1 MAADVALDFDA
12 SNPCCTKLK
21 KKFQKLEASRNALRQ
36 AVHILEQ
43 QVDKLEGENAK
54 LQKVCQQHEDLEPG
68 KKANEEEP
76 GIILKLE
83 KEIYDLKAEITAYH
97 QQETKAHGKMPDV
110 CISERD
116 VEIKFLKEELVKEK
130 ERGDSEKKRAE
141 VEKKKAAEGR
151 KLLET
156 EQRKAQEQ
164 RKLAETERKKAE
176 ELELSLDRLRT
187 ELTDAKTKITMEKKL
202 FETEKRKAEE
212 QRKLAVTEQK
222 KAEELKLFLERL
234 RTELTDIKTKLM
246 TERAKTQ
253 ELDKSI
259 EAEKHKTMIEKT
271 HADFERGKS
280 KELSSSLEA
289 QCIELREQKINV
301 ERMKQMLEDRNK
313 KIEDLE
319 KKLNKVM
326 SNLGSAHDKKMKL
339 VSSDEVGIIRSLK
352 QQLKFEKKRVKYA
365 KRMVKLEKA
374 EKVVIVQQ
382 LHLVQ
387 QDFMQLSCHLKML
400 GDQLSHR
407 NEGTHGFAKVDGS
420 DLKLNLRSALHSSES
435 DLLQGKLYKG
445 SPSSPGSFRKCSHFD
460 VSGGQCIRSIAGT
473 QFALESVGRNSFGNK
488 QQSSTVCSTSATCS
502 DMMSLQGID
511 AVFLATRNTQDK
523 RPVVEEYKVT
533 DRVFFVNGKKREK
546 QELLGLDNSFCY
558 KDKHFH
564 KDPLPSVSE
573 GNKVSDSVEVHVGSK
588 KRKKRDPG
596 ALDKSS
602 CHKNTGFHKDPLTS
616 VSEGKKATGNIVDV
630 NGKKTR
636 KQDPLTLDKSLSD
649 KDKQFHIGKT
659 ELPTGRKLIRNPVGL
674 PKPNSHAKNGIP
686 KTSNNWRGQ
695 LAEIHNGMCGKF
707 QGSLKN
713 SKDKQETSC
722 LQCSNPGQMHQSENN
737 YPMVSCNANKSSSI
751 SLIMKEV
758 NPSTREEDIGAI
770 SDNQADFVCSKNIN
784 LQDCM
789 TLLMLD
795 NEDDERRYMEAVERP
810 VSPTLPE
817 IRISNGGKDQSHC
830 LVDSIFR
837 KPISEVTCEPCRY
850 FDVIDLE
857 INSNKLELLTPNP
870 PVPKDAIGVI
880 HASEDSEPDSVLESQ
895 SDLNKNEIQP
905 LVSKCTQ
912 GFVHTSEESEPN
924 CALIV
929 QRDLHNT
936 EPLEKSVQKFDHEE
950 TMSLAVG
957 RAFCDRVV
965 TVAGQSLMSDDF
977 LGAGKVDNNQISNSN
992 VVARSDSRV
1001 HLAASQEVQ
1010 NPHGN
1015 TASLENTNWCCVV
1028 FSDCKDE
1035 SISRIVQARNIVA
1048 SQNFRSS
1055 QVDCSIVEVL
1065 QSLKSLLELQPE
1077 EKVCVFFS
1085 LMLGN
1090 ISGRLRAYPE
1100 SMMASNIL
1108 QFAKSLSVEID
1119 KVFSDATICQLFL
1132 EVCKIDMLLDLL
1144 EDFIIKRRILMC
1156 KGVESEQSCSVL
1168 SSNFF
1173 HVKCGNMFVTQNA
1186 AKTNQLL
1193 ATSIFCASIC
1203 TMLDQ
1208 IGFLVETSYKVLTH
1222 FKCDTSCNL
1231 LILHIFALVSGEKFF
1246 TMEKYSFLAIVL
1258 KSVISLLEEGYET
1271 MPSGHLTSD
1280 VDISF
1285 SPCEQCPFSKEI
1297 ACTEKI
1303 TSSLMDILHDF
1314 AFSGNSST
1322 SSIFPLSREPIA
1334 ESSHGAE
1341 DSIHCSRVHD
1351 KSNRCESSCA
1361 LFKHRCHADQTSSST
1376 PERVTDYAPM
1386 KPLCYIID
1394 VVSAI
1399 ELFSLYMGWKWTSD
1413 NILPRI
1419 LAMLKL
1425 CPSSEF
1431 SIAAVV
1437 LIGQLGRFGVDYGGF
1452 QEIGV
1457 SQLRCNLSSL
1467 LKASLHGKNS
1477 LPNQLA
1483 IINALVNLLPLSFK
1497 EIVDR
1502 NHEHLVDAADQSQE
1516 IKVVKEW
1523 FAQLD
1528 KKMQVMVLNF
1538 SGHGV

>member
-1 MAADVALDFDA
+1 MLFAKQCI
-12 SNPCCTKLK
+12 SSSSKLISWK
-21 KKFQKLEASRNALRQ
+21 ARMPIFKKFVSNMRIWN
-36 AVHILEQ
+36 
-43 QVDKLEGENAK
+43 
-54 LQKVCQQHEDLEPG
+54 
-68 KKANEEEP
+68 
-76 GIILKLE
+76 LE
-83 KEIYDLKAEITAYH
+83 KRQRKKN
-97 QQETKAHGKMPDV
+97 QETKAHGKMPDV

-116 VEIKFLKEELVKEK
+116 VDIKLLKEELVKEK
-130 ERGDSEKKRAE
+130 ERGDTEKKRAE

-176 ELELSLDRLRT
+176 ELQLSLERLRT
-187 ELTDAKTKITMEKKL
+187 ELTDAKTKVMTEKKL
-202 FETEKRKAEE
+202 LETEKRKVEE
-212 QRKLAVTEQK
+212 QRKLAETEQK
-222 KAEELKLFLERL
+222 KAEELKLSLERL
-234 RTELTDIKTKLM
+234 RTELADTKTKLM
-246 TERAKTQ
+246 TERAKTH

-259 EAEKHKTMIEKT
+259 EAEKHKTMMEKN

-289 QCIELREQKINV
+289 QCIEAREQKINAG
-301 ERMKQMLEDRNK
+301 RMKQMLQDRNK

-319 KKLNKVM
+319 KKLYEVM
-326 SNLGSAHDKKMKL
+326 PNLGSDHDKKMKL
-339 VSSDEVGIIRSLK
+339 CSSDEVGIIRSLK

-374 EKVVIVQQ
+374 EKLVIVQQ

-387 QDFMQLSCHLKML
+387 QDFMQLSCHIKML

-420 DLKLNLRSALHSSES
+420 DLKLNLRSALHRSES

-445 SPSSPGSFRKCSHFD
+445 GSPSSPGSVRKCSHFD
-460 VSGGQCIRSIAGT
+460 VSGGQCVRSIAGT
-473 QFALESVGRNSFGNK
+473 QFALESVGRNSFGSK

-511 AVFLATRNTQDK
+511 AVFLATRNAQNK
-523 RPVVEEYKVT
+523 MPVDEEYKVT
-533 DRVFFVNGKKREK
+533 DRVIFVDGKKRER
-546 QELLGLDNSFCY
+546 QELLGLDNSICY

-573 GNKVSDSVEVHVGSK
+573 GNKVSDSAEVHVGSK
-588 KRKKRDPG
+588 KRKKRDPV

-602 CHKNTGFHKDPLTS
+602 CHKNTGLHKDPLAS
-616 VSEGKKATGNIVDV
+616 VSEGKKAMGSIVDV
-630 NGKKTR
+630 CGKKTR
-636 KQDPLTLDKSLSD
+636 KQDQLALDKSLSD

-659 ELPTGRKLIRNPVGL
+659 EELPTGRKLMRNPVGL
-674 PKPNSHAKNGIP
+674 PRPNSHAKNGIP
-686 KTSNNWRGQ
+686 KTSNNRRGQ
-695 LAEIHNGMCGKF
+695 LTEIHDGTRGKF

-713 SKDKQETSC
+713 SKDKQKASC
-722 LQCSNPGQMHQSENN
+722 LKCSNPGQTHQSENN
-737 YPMVSCNANKSSSI
+737 YSMVPCIANKSSSI
-751 SLIMKEV
+751 SLITKEV
-758 NPSTREEDIGAI
+758 NPSTREEDIGATT
-770 SDNQADFVCSKNIN
+770 DNQADFFCSKNIN

-795 NEDDERRYMEAVERP
+795 NEDNEIRYMEAIERP

-817 IRISNGGKDQSHC
+817 IRISNGLYGGKDQSHC

-837 KPISEVTCEPCRY
+837 KPISEFTCEPCRH

-870 PVPKDAIGVI
+870 PVSKDAIGVI
-880 HASEDSEPDSVLESQ
+880 HASEYSEPDSVLESQ
-895 SDLNKNEIQP
+895 RYLNKNEIQP
-905 LVSKCTQ
+905 LVSKCTR
-912 GFVHTSEESEPN
+912 GVAHASEESEPN

-936 EPLEKSVQKFDHEE
+936 EPLDKSVQKFDHGK
-950 TMSLAVG
+950 TMSLEVG
-957 RAFCDRVV
+957 KGFCDRAVNV
-965 TVAGQSLMSDDF
+965 SANTLMSDDF
-977 LGAGKVDNNQISNSN
+977 LGAGKVDNNQVSNSN
-992 VVARSDSRV
+992 VVARSDRRV
-1001 HLAASQEVQ
+1001 HLSASQELQ
-1010 NPHGN
+1010 NPHGDS
-1015 TASLENTNWCCVV
+1015 ASLENSTWCCVV
-1028 FSDCKDE
+1028 FSDCKHE
-1035 SISRIVQARNIVA
+1035 SISRIVQARNIIA
-1048 SQNFRSS
+1048 SQSFRSS
-1055 QVDCSIVEVL
+1055 QVDCSIVKVL
-1065 QSLKSLLELQPE
+1065 QSLNSLLELQPE

-1085 LMLGN
+1085 LMLGS
-1090 ISGRLRAYPE
+1090 ISGRLHAYPG

-1108 QFAKSLSVEID
+1108 QFAKSLSEEID
-1119 KVFSDATICQLFL
+1119 KVFSDATACQLFL
-1132 EVCKIDMLLDLL
+1132 EVCKIDMLLNLL
-1144 EDFIIKRRILMC
+1144 EDFLVKRRILMC
-1156 KGVESEQSCSVL
+1156 KGVESEQLCSVL
-1168 SSNFF
+1168 SSNFL

-1193 ATSIFCASIC
+1193 AASIFCASIC
-1203 TMLDQ
+1203 SMLDQ
-1208 IGFLVETSYKVLTH
+1208 IGFLVETSYKVLTC

-1258 KSVISLLEEGYET
+1258 KSVISLLEEGYQT
-1271 MPSGHLTSD
+1271 LPSGHLTSD

-1285 SPCEQCPFSKEI
+1285 SPCKQCPFSKEI
-1297 ACTEKI
+1297 VCAEKI

-1314 AFSGNSST
+1314 AFSGNSTT
-1322 SSIFPLSREPIA
+1322 SSIFPLSLEPIA

-1341 DSIHCSRVHD
+1341 ESIHCSREHD
-1351 KSNRCESSCA
+1351 KSNQCESSCV
-1361 LFKHRCHADQTSSST
+1361 LFKYRYHADQTSNST
-1376 PERVTDYAPM
+1376 PERVTKYAPM

-1425 CPSSEF
+1425 WPSTEF
-1431 SIAAVV
+1431 SAAAVV
-1437 LIGQLGRFGVDYGGF
+1437 LIGQLGRFGVDYGGY

-1467 LKASLHGKNS
+1467 LKASLHGENS

-1483 IINALVNLLPLSFK
+1483 IVNALVNLLPLSFK
-1497 EIVDR
+1497 EIMDR
-1502 NHEHLVDAADQSQE
+1502 NHEHLVDADQTQE

-1528 KKMQVMVLNF
+1528 KKMQVMALNF
-1538 SGHGV
+1538 FGHAV

>member
-97 QQETKAHGKMPDV
+97 QQETKVHGKMPDV

-116 VEIKFLKEELVKEK
+116 VEIKLLKEELVKEK

-176 ELELSLDRLRT
+176 ELELSLVRLRT

-222 KAEELKLFLERL
+222 KAEELKPFLERL

-259 EAEKHKTMIEKT
+259 EAEKHKTMIEKN

-420 DLKLNLRSALHSSES
+420 GLKLNLRSALHSSQS

-445 SPSSPGSFRKCSHFD
+445 SPSSPGSFRKCCHFD

-533 DRVFFVNGKKREK
+533 DKVFFVNGKKREK

-630 NGKKTR
+630 TGKKTR

-695 LAEIHNGMCGKF
+695 LAEIHDGMCGKF

-837 KPISEVTCEPCRY
+837 KPISEVTCEPCCY

-895 SDLNKNEIQP
+895 RDLNKNEIQP

-936 EPLEKSVQKFDHEE
+936 EPLEKSVQKFDHGE

-957 RAFCDRVV
+957 KAFCDRVV

-977 LGAGKVDNNQISNSN
+977 LGAGKVDNNQVSNYN

-1001 HLAASQEVQ
+1001 HLSASQEVQ

-1065 QSLKSLLELQPE
+1065 QSLKSLSELQPE

-1119 KVFSDATICQLFL
+1119 KVFSDATTCQLFL
-1132 EVCKIDMLLDLL
+1132 EVCKIDVLLDLL

-1173 HVKCGNMFVTQNA
+1173 HAKCGDMFVTQNA

-1203 TMLDQ
+1203 SMLDQ

-1258 KSVISLLEEGYET
+1258 KSVISILEEGYET

-1351 KSNRCESSCA
+1351 KSNQCESSCA

-1376 PERVTDYAPM
+1376 PERVTNYAPM

-1431 SIAAVV
+1431 SVAAVV
-1437 LIGQLGRFGVDYGGF
+1437 LIGQLGRFGVDYGGY
-1452 QEIGV
+1452 QEISV

-1502 NHEHLVDAADQSQE
+1502 NHEHLVDAADQFQE

-1528 KKMQVMVLNF
+1528 KKMQVIVLNF
-1538 SGHGV
+1538 SGHAV